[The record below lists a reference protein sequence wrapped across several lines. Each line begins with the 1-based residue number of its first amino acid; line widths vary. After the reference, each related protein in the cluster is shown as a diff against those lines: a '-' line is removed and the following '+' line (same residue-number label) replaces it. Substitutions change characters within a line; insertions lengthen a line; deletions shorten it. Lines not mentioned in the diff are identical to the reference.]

1 MTDNAQHAD
10 DDALSPR
17 EAHDRL
23 AEVFATDEEEATQA
37 PDPSADDGDA
47 DAEIDAETGATG
59 DNVTRLG
66 EPPEEEADDN
76 PFARDAALAVT
87 MRKVEA
93 LLFASPQ
100 PLSVAA
106 MARRIPD
113 ADIEGALE
121 RLEAH
126 YQYRG
131 VNLRSVDGAWQFVT
145 AADIADVLVEQ
156 RQKQKKLSRA
166 ALETLAI
173 IAYHQPCTR
182 ADIEEVRGV
191 AVAKGSLDQ
200 LLELGWVRL
209 RGRREVPGRPV
220 LYGTSPHFL
229 EHFGLADI
237 GHLPGMADLKAAGL
251 LEARLPPGFSVP
263 VPRSDEDG
271 EAETPDLAD
280 AAFTTDFHEDEA
292 GEEGAESAAADE
304 PDDEALAADEGD
316 EPGSGPFPDADD
328 EPF

>member
-17 EAHDRL
+17 EAQDRL
-23 AEVFATDEEEATQA
+23 AEAFATDEEEATQV

-47 DAEIDAETGATG
+47 GEAG

-66 EPPEEEADDN
+66 EPAEEEAGDDNDNDN

-100 PLSVAA
+100 PLSLAA

-220 LYGTSPHFL
+220 LYGTTPNFL

-280 AAFTTDFHEDEA
+280 AAFTTDFHEEEA
-292 GEEGAESAAADE
+292 ANETEGGALRADDAGDDAADHADE
-304 PDDEALAADEGD
+304 PGA
-316 EPGSGPFPDADD
+316 GPFPDADD